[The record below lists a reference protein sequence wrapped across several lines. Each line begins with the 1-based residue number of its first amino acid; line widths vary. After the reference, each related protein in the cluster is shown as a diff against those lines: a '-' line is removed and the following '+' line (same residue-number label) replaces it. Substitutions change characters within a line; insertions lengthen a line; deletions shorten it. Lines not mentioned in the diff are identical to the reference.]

1 MRTARVALG
10 DNSPGKRRLLQ
21 ACFALVLAVQASY
34 LHAAPWFGRHFPN
47 GNDAVAYLYGP
58 NGTWREQTNV
68 YYGWNFYKHC
78 ETPSHRHDPQAM
90 LRESAV
96 SNSTAPD
103 PNCILLG
110 DLNNNGEIADD
121 TIDGYA
127 FHEHAGRGV
136 RGEQTA
142 SPFYQFWFDD
152 NWVARYVSE
161 VYDRPRPSGLHDFG
175 YPIRW
180 RVIAGDNTRWRP
192 YPASSPHIDQ
202 IALNG
207 LFKLNA
213 GDLAG
218 ALRDWNAIKNSSGAV
233 YDATRGRYEY
243 SFATEALYHHALWA
257 ILSERLLAVRTVF
270 AQRAE
275 VLQHAMSLHAAL
287 LALQEK
293 DADGNRLGWRTG
305 TTEHALI
312 NTETTSVAVL
322 ALGANASW
330 VLEPGHVPLRSA
342 PGNYTHEHEMLSAVA
357 GQSVPGYI
365 VFGPSWALEPGRYGV
380 EFALRS
386 PAARVESPLA
396 TIEVYDGSAVVAVKV
411 IEGADA
417 PIGNQ
422 WHRYRL
428 AAEVGNASNLA
439 EFRVFWHGAYDLDVG
454 SIRVTQQAVTARL
467 PAVAAL
473 SPAPLQPRAS
483 PKLGRTPPK
492 ARARL
497 PRLTGF
503 SAIETYVKYLR

>member
-1 MRTARVALG
+1 
-10 DNSPGKRRLLQ
+10 
-21 ACFALVLAVQASY
+21 
-34 LHAAPWFGRHFPN
+34 
-47 GNDAVAYLYGP
+47 
-58 NGTWREQTNV
+58 
-68 YYGWNFYKHC
+68 
-78 ETPSHRHDPQAM
+78 
-90 LRESAV
+90 
-96 SNSTAPD
+96 
-103 PNCILLG
+103 
-110 DLNNNGEIADD
+110 
-121 TIDGYA
+121 
-127 FHEHAGRGV
+127 
-136 RGEQTA
+136 
-142 SPFYQFWFDD
+142 
-152 NWVARYVSE
+152 
-161 VYDRPRPSGLHDFG
+161 
-175 YPIRW
+175 
-180 RVIAGDNTRWRP
+180 
-192 YPASSPHIDQ
+192 
-202 IALNG
+202 
-207 LFKLNA
+207 
-213 GDLAG
+213 
-218 ALRDWNAIKNSSGAV
+218 
-233 YDATRGRYEY
+233 
-243 SFATEALYHHALWA
+243 
-257 ILSERLLAVRTVF
+257 
-270 AQRAE
+270 
-275 VLQHAMSLHAAL
+275 MSLHAAL

-293 DADGNRLGWRTG
+293 DANGNRLGWRTG

-330 VLEPGHVPLRSA
+330 VLEPGLVPLRSA
-342 PGNYTHEHEMLSAVA
+342 PGNYIHEHEMLSAVA
-357 GQSVPGYI
+357 GRSVPGYI